1 MDKKEFKS
9 INEHD
14 IENNFSKDECVKNI
28 ANLIID
34 QDFGVLATKGESTT
48 YGSLV
53 SLIVNDDMKRLLFA
67 TPNYTRKYKFL
78 SQFDDVAMLVDNRNK
93 EKNISKIAAV
103 TILGTARELT
113 ELPDISRAKSL
124 LLKKH
129 HYLSELFSSAGCA
142 IFQIDV
148 KRYCYVTHIQEV
160 YEWRP
165 V

>member
-1 MDKKEFKS
+1 MVE
-9 INEHD
+9 
-14 IENNFSKDECVKNI
+14 
-28 ANLIID
+28 
-34 QDFGVLATKGESTT
+34 QDFGVLATKGEVTA

-53 SLIVNDDMKRLLFA
+53 SFVANDDMNRLLFA

-78 SQFDDVAMLVDNRNK
+78 SQSDGVAMLVDNRNR

-103 TILGTARELT
+103 TIIGTAIQIT
-113 ELPDISRAKSL
+113 EESDISSAKSL

-129 HYLSELFSSAGCA
+129 HYLSDLFSSSGCA

-148 KRYCYVTHIQEV
+148 KRYFHVTHIQEV
-160 YEWRP
+160 YEWQP